1 MDVESNNSI
10 IGTVQL
16 LILVFNKKK
25 GIVCAKKECY
35 HLEVNVYYMALFGT
49 SLDII
54 AVKLKRMQDK
64 TQFGACIT
72 TDNLTLYTYSV
83 LNI

>member
-54 AVKLKRMQDK
+54 AVKLKRYVMKLAHFEDFLSCK
-64 TQFGACIT
+64 
-72 TDNLTLYTYSV
+72 
-83 LNI
+83 LNCF